1 VEGSKV
7 LVLMSVLVLAAGGQA
22 ASDTAT
28 PAPVVAEQPPADT
41 GLKPGERRV
50 KLVCKTQAPTGT
62 RFAKQRCIEISAKE
76 RQQEED
82 RAAFEAVQG
91 RPNISTARSN

>member
-1 VEGSKV
+1 M
-7 LVLMSVLVLAAGGQA
+7 LVLTSVLFLAAGGQA
-22 ASDTAT
+22 ASETVT
-28 PAPVVAEQPPADT
+28 PAPVVAEQPAGNG

-62 RFAKQRCIEISAKE
+62 RFAKQRCIEIGAKD

-91 RPNISTARSN
+91 RPNISTIRSN